1 MTYLETASDIVDALM
16 SMSDEEEEVM
26 TGAPDVMVFDFE
38 QSMDEMEEIQLL
50 ESFFEEEE
58 VVPIIEETAPTV
70 LVSESEYIRP
80 DAMRL
85 LKTLR

>member
-16 SMSDEEEEVM
+16 SMSDEEEVM
-26 TGAPDVMVFDFE
+26 TGAPDVLVFDFE

-50 ESFFEEEE
+50 ESLFEEEE
-58 VVPIIEETAPTV
+58 VVPFIEETAPTV